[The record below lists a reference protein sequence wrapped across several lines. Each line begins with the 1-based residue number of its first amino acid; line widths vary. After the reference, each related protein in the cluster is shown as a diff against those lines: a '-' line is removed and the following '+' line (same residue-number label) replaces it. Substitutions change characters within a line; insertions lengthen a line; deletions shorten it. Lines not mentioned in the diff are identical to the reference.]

1 MAGEKGKS
9 TTGTDESKVVKIDMA
24 ALTAS
29 ARELCADSRESA
41 IIVRNEANKV
51 VWEKSN
57 FWQKAG
63 HVTVRYVVPIS
74 AAATA
79 GVLGHM
85 GYQRYTG
92 EEASSAPE
100 LKLVAGGKR

>member
-24 ALTAS
+24 A
-29 ARELCADSRESA
+29 RESA

-51 VWEKSN
+51 VWEQST
-57 FWQKAG
+57 FWQKTG
-63 HVTVRYVVPIS
+63 HVTVRYIVPVT